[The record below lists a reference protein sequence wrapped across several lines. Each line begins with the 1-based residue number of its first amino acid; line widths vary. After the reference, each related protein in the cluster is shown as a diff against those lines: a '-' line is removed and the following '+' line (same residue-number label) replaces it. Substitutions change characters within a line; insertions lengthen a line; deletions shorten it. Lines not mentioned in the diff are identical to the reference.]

1 MSTEKD
7 RHSTSL
13 QVVLKATENAM
24 ATEGPT
30 YRFPGQQPLG
40 LLGVKEKNKETKN
53 LLSKTDALAHVP
65 SL

>member
-1 MSTEKD
+1 M
-7 RHSTSL
+7 
-13 QVVLKATENAM
+13 LKATENAM